1 MVNND
6 KTDEQRLDALTDALA
21 DSILQA
27 TDDEN
32 FEELRLSGVDP
43 DAEAARLKAIML
55 ATMKAFRQRALET
68 ARAGYSSQIEKMERK
83 SYAIPE
89 TPAERRDLFAV
100 IAQRPQYTQFVTAQ
114 YRDLDKLTDN
124 DIETYLEDLA
134 ELGILEDLKRNE
146 TDGE

>member
-21 DSILQA
+21 DSILEESDA
-27 TDDEN
+27 EN
-32 FEELRLSGVDP
+32 IEELRLSGVNP
-43 DAEAARLKAIML
+43 DSEAARLKAMML
-55 ATMKAFRQRALET
+55 ATVKAFRQRALET
-68 ARAGYSSQIEKMERK
+68 ARAGYSRQIERMERK

-89 TPAERRDLFAV
+89 TPAKRRDLFAFL
-100 IAQRPQYTQFVTAQ
+100 AQRPQFTQFVTAQ

-134 ELGILEDLKRNE
+134 ELGILENLKRDE